1 MNSIKVLFAT
11 ALFLL
16 LNLIAKAQSIPFDKA
31 HFPNQKDQLK
41 DAKKNFEDGKDAFEL
56 GKKEY
61 DYLLQQYVATHKI
74 FPVSRHDYGHSG
86 DIYFKQALPLLER
99 AQAFN
104 PNNDE
109 LNFELG
115 FTYFVFILGP
125 KLSTKVR
132 TGCATNSLP
141 LLHSPIFLF
150 TSSIKARLSFPLV
163 FTYVSVS

>member
-1 MNSIKVLFAT
+1 MNSIKLFSIL
-11 ALFLL
+11 ALIWLL
-16 LNLIAKAQSIPFDKA
+16 SSAANAQSVPFDKA

-61 DYLLQQYVATHKI
+61 DYLLQQYVAVHKI

-109 LNFELG
+109 LNFMLG
-115 FTYFVFILGP
+115 FIY
-125 KLSTKVR
+125 
-132 TGCATNSLP
+132 
-141 LLHSPIFLF
+141 
-150 TSSIKARLSFPLV
+150 
-163 FTYVSVS
+163 